1 MEEAK
6 NLASLMTVK
15 YGSEFNNYSES
26 ERLIYIHE
34 LWKKIK
40 SFETEIDLKSIDD
53 ALKIHVF

>member
-1 MEEAK
+1 M
-6 NLASLMTVK
+6 SVK
-15 YGSEFNNYSES
+15 YGSEFNNYSEA
-26 ERLIYIHE
+26 ERLIYVNE